1 MGPRVNLN
9 EIGVI
14 VKDGVV
20 TLTGWVDSYTK
31 RAGGGAP
38 ASFDIGRKRPGTR
51 LSGAGEVRGPTVQN
65 PRDGRGAVEPADAHA
80 ASRLRETSSNA
91 CRATTDS
98 SVRS

>member
-51 LSGAGEVRGPTVQN
+51 LSGAGEVRGPTVQ
-65 PRDGRGAVEPADAHA
+65 RSTRR
-80 ASRLRETSSNA
+80 SRRS
-91 CRATTDS
+91 RAGGCARRFPVT
-98 SVRS
+98 